1 MKYIVFEKQSVNG
14 TRDASFVSEKS
25 LTSTKRMASRRQV
38 WQGTVLV
45 IETESGEVVA
55 YKKPDEHWT
64 DVYNDRDI

>member
-14 TRDASFVSEKS
+14 TRDASFISYNS
-25 LTSTKRMASRRQV
+25 LIATKRMASRRQV

-45 IETESGEVVA
+45 IETESGETVA
-55 YKKPDEHWT
+55 YKKPGEHWT